1 MKRGFI
7 TVIIIIVVIVI
18 MALNAAASFYLQ
30 SYQHL

>member
-7 TVIIIIVVIVI
+7 TVIISVVIVI

-30 SYQHL
+30 S